1 MNKKIQL
8 SILSIFIAAALV
20 GSVATYG
27 DNIAF
32 AGGDKDKGD
41 KHKGDQYNG
50 DKHKGDQYNGD
61 KHKGDQY
68 NGDKNK
74 INSNNSTQGIDQST
88 ETLQA
93 SSCGSGN
100 DTTASCNN
108 VALSFNLNDGNNAL
122 GQQ

>member
-27 DNIAF
+27 GNMAF
-32 AGGDKDKGD
+32 AHGDKN
-41 KHKGDQYNG
+41 KGDQYNG
-50 DKHKGDQYNGD
+50 DQYNGD
-61 KHKGDQY
+61 KSK
-68 NGDKNK
+68 KK
-74 INSNNSTQGIDQST
+74 SNEATQDIEQLSATAQDSV
-88 ETLQA
+88 
-93 SSCGSGN
+93 CDSGN
-100 DTTASCNN
+100 NTAASCNN